1 MNPQVFIM
9 SFIACLGLAAPCTA
23 DGFFVVKTIRAGTII
38 TSSDIKRDESFDTD
52 MSHSL
57 SDYIGLEAKTTLFA
71 GQQIAQSD
79 VGPPS
84 IIERNSL
91 VELAYVDGGLTIL
104 VEGRALGRGAPGE
117 TIRAINMASRRIV
130 AGLVQPTG
138 QILVRNAERN
148 K

>member
-1 MNPQVFIM
+1 MNPQVFMM
-9 SFIACLGLAAPCTA
+9 SFIACLGLTAPCTA
-23 DGFFVVKTIRAGTII
+23 DGLFVVKTIRAGTII

-52 MSHSL
+52 VSNSL
-57 SDYIGLEAKTTLFA
+57 SDYVGLEAKTTLFA
-71 GQQIAQSD
+71 GQKIAQSD

-84 IIERNSL
+84 IIERNAI